1 MNENTISAL
10 KENGIIYVSGSA
22 FLVSVPD
29 TLSNDSIFYLPY
41 RVTTSKFDPSQNQYV
56 GINQDESFL
65 KIKQD
70 IDNYGYSI
78 IRLNPQEFAVVEDG
92 VLQNKINSVHLE
104 ELESLIG
111 KIKQNGHDIVLI
123 NKIPAMM
130 SNNLK
135 IPEWIKNNALWWA
148 DNKISESE
156 FVSGIEFL
164 IKNKI
169 IIIPQIPESES
180 NGIVTVPTWI
190 KNNAEWWG
198 NGLISD
204 AEFVN
209 GIEYLV
215 KNRIIII

>member
-1 MNENTISAL
+1 
-10 KENGIIYVSGSA
+10 
-22 FLVSVPD
+22 
-29 TLSNDSIFYLPY
+29 
-41 RVTTSKFDPSQNQYV
+41 
-56 GINQDESFL
+56 
-65 KIKQD
+65 
-70 IDNYGYSI
+70 
-78 IRLNPQEFAVVEDG
+78 
-92 VLQNKINSVHLE
+92 
-104 ELESLIG
+104 
-111 KIKQNGHDIVLI
+111 
-123 NKIPAMM
+123 MM
-130 SNNLK
+130 SNNLQ

-169 IIIPQIPESES
+169 ILIPQIPEPES

>member
-1 MNENTISAL
+1 
-10 KENGIIYVSGSA
+10 
-22 FLVSVPD
+22 
-29 TLSNDSIFYLPY
+29 
-41 RVTTSKFDPSQNQYV
+41 
-56 GINQDESFL
+56 L

-70 IDNYGYSI
+70 IDNYGYSV

-92 VLQNKINSVHLE
+92 VLQNKINSVHFE
-104 ELESLIG
+104 ELENLIG
-111 KIKQNGHDIVLI
+111 MIKQNGHDIVLI
-123 NKIPAMM
+123 NKIPSMM

-135 IPEWIKNNALWWA
+135 IPEWIKNNALWWS

-169 IIIPQIPESES
+169 ILIPQIPEPES
-180 NGIVTVPTWI
+180 NGIVTVPAWI

-215 KNRIIII
+215 KNRIIRI